1 MSAYHLF
8 GLQGVFVMPGA
19 GLDSDAVGP
28 FQLFTAVLHQVPST
42 HAIPCIYAH
51 YKYQHV
57 VL

>member
-28 FQLFTAVLHQVPST
+28 FQLFMAVLHQAPSI
-42 HAIPCIYAH
+42 HATPCIYAY
-51 YKYQHV
+51 YKPMHI